1 VEIAAAYLLADNA
14 AGDATAAAASGS
26 ATGEASSHNAAPSS
40 YAPLQAGLPKLV
52 ETLSLCYLG
61 ALLLRVS
68 VSLGDFYRFV
78 GLRKLRQKNGTPE

>member
-1 VEIAAAYLLADNA
+1 VEIAAAYLLADDVADVA
-14 AGDATAAAASGS
+14 ATDATTAAASETA
-26 ATGEASSHNAAPSS
+26 AGEAASPNAAQ
-40 YAPLQAGLPKLV
+40 PLQAGFPKLV

-78 GLRKLRQKNGTPE
+78 SPRKFETEKWGA